1 MAPAW
6 TERAEPSI
14 KHPST
19 WCPGSWILNPPCSAS
34 SWRFHCRTMVRI
46 SWSCHYDIIAS
57 VFRKLSCKVVSDKT
71 AGISP
76 SLQNN
81 SRSCLGN
88 CLITNACVWGRI
100 WLSLVFT
107 VSSDEQKFLNFME
120 SDKSIFLYLELFC
133 IFRSPS
139 IPWDYEEFSYFYFLK
154 S

>member
-1 MAPAW
+1 MALAW

-19 WCPGSWILNPPCSAS
+19 WCPNSWILNPLCSAS
-34 SWRFHCRTMVRI
+34 SWRFYCHTMVRI

-57 VFRKLSCKVVSDKT
+57 VLRKLSCKVASDKT

-100 WLSLVFT
+100 WLSLVFI
-107 VSSDEQKFLNFME
+107 VSFDEQKFLNFMY
-120 SDKSIFLYLELFC
+120 SDKSIFLCLELFVSLEVPQYLEIMRNFP
-133 IFRSPS
+133 IF
-139 IPWDYEEFSYFYFLK
+139 IF
-154 S
+154 